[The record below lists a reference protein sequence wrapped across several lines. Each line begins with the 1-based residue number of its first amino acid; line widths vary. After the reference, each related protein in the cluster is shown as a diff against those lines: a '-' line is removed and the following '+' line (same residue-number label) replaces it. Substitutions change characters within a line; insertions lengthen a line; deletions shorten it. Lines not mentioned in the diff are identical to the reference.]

1 MSEGPGGFC
10 CGGVRLLV
18 ADLAC
23 GLEMGR
29 PSAGAAGPFRSPRYG
44 CVRATA
50 SGSGLYRMLVKSCP
64 RFALR
69 YATSNIHVLVCIL
82 LGFGIDKSKMHQG
95 RNIHN
100 SKSST
105 DCCCPPPWHPIK
117 EEAPP
122 GTKVHNDPTTPK
134 QAKLTPCMAL
144 YDTMVSLKSPIG
156 TRCVGFAFNLDGF
169 ILAAGEKG
177 SRTGMPLCRVSLQSP
192 AGAARGQ
199 DDDIENESNELN
211 RIKNYLYGKLAKHT
225 GQSVEKVSI
234 FC

>member
-1 MSEGPGGFC
+1 
-10 CGGVRLLV
+10 
-18 ADLAC
+18 
-23 GLEMGR
+23 MGR
-29 PSAGAAGPFRSPRYG
+29 PSAGAAGHFRSPRYG
-44 CVRATA
+44 CVCATA
-50 SGSGLYRMLVKSCP
+50 SVVHGSDRLCFSGVTNEIVIASIGP
-64 RFALR
+64 VI
-69 YATSNIHVLVCIL
+69 TSL
-82 LGFGIDKSKMHQG
+82 FGIDKSKMHQG

-156 TRCVGFAFNLDGF
+156 TRCLGFAFNLDGF

-192 AGAARGQ
+192 AGAA
-199 DDDIENESNELN
+199 
-211 RIKNYLYGKLAKHT
+211 
-225 GQSVEKVSI
+225 
-234 FC
+234 